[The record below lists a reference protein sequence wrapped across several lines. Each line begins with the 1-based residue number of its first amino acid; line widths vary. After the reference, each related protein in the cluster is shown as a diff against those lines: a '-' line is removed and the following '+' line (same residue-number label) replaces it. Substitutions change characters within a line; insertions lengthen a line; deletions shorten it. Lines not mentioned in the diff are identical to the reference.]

1 MKTAESNVSFLE
13 QNQPEHFDQVLDFEF
28 LYMIAEM
35 AIEEVESPVKQFEF
49 TQRLSTARQVYEA
62 RLSGFVQAVVTAEK
76 GVALLNA
83 LEDFWTTDR
92 SLLAVYEY
100 LRDINKDRLEDVFDV
115 QELIIEAAPQ
125 TEKELAVAL
134 AVVQAAKTRDLAA
147 FKATL
152 IEYIEYFERIPL
164 EEELEEI
171 TKGYMQLILVA
182 EEGPRSEPWTVKEL
196 QELFDISN
204 SFIFTNIAE
213 LAFDTANR
221 KGLNL
226 ARSLLPYLPGEFD
239 KVALAEV
246 MAEMD
251 LRIQVFE
258 AENTEELYYRLEK
271 IQIKYVKIPLLEAYL
286 EKLPTLLPPLEDS
299 FWPDAVTLETIEFDF
314 AEYLRYIVA
323 GWDFT
328 IQASGIDSVNFEYLQ
343 SILAVIDGI
352 ETDTDLA
359 SVKQLLEVLDEAM
372 PMGIGGEEIDFDLSD
387 PALDF
392 QWDERREFYRA
403 AIAAA
408 DIDTVEDVKDAIK
421 TGNAAFFAQFKE
433 FAAEPAAYNMH
444 RDDGITFTIKALDKK
459 GNPCSEFD
467 GITADV
473 IVEIG
478 HRQEVVSGTFAGGT
492 LAVKATGFTLSEI
505 GDYEAELE
513 IDVEGL
519 RQLLFTA
526 VKVSAEP
533 QRALVLTDALE
544 YTAGALVQ
552 ISAVMLYDE
561 EDDTKIL
568 TTENGRYSAVISMG
582 DDGSVN
588 RLLQFDGGI
597 AEVVLPVAK
606 AQEFS
611 VEIEIADF
619 PLAQSKPIKVKH
631 GAPAQLAVEAEEQGR
646 GDRRRTESVLLTVL
660 DAAGNT
666 VLDFEGLKV
675 AQFTVVDDGLHAA
688 GNPNLPDKNGTA
700 VVEFEE
706 GEAFILISMS
716 DFIKQLPS
724 SRTLTIA
731 VSLMEDGLSA
741 EFRCR
746 TPKR

>member
-171 TKGYMQLILVA
+171 IKGYMQLILVA

-239 KVALAEV
+239 KAALAEV

-251 LRIQVFE
+251 LRIQAFE

-343 SILAVIDGI
+343 SILAVIDDI

-359 SVKQLLEVLDEAM
+359 SVK
-372 PMGIGGEEIDFDLSD
+372 
-387 PALDF
+387 
-392 QWDERREFYRA
+392 
-403 AIAAA
+403 
-408 DIDTVEDVKDAIK
+408 
-421 TGNAAFFAQFKE
+421 
-433 FAAEPAAYNMH
+433 
-444 RDDGITFTIKALDKK
+444 
-459 GNPCSEFD
+459 
-467 GITADV
+467 
-473 IVEIG
+473 
-478 HRQEVVSGTFAGGT
+478 
-492 LAVKATGFTLSEI
+492 
-505 GDYEAELE
+505 
-513 IDVEGL
+513 
-519 RQLLFTA
+519 
-526 VKVSAEP
+526 
-533 QRALVLTDALE
+533 
-544 YTAGALVQ
+544 
-552 ISAVMLYDE
+552 
-561 EDDTKIL
+561 
-568 TTENGRYSAVISMG
+568 
-582 DDGSVN
+582 
-588 RLLQFDGGI
+588 
-597 AEVVLPVAK
+597 
-606 AQEFS
+606 
-611 VEIEIADF
+611 
-619 PLAQSKPIKVKH
+619 
-631 GAPAQLAVEAEEQGR
+631 
-646 GDRRRTESVLLTVL
+646 
-660 DAAGNT
+660 
-666 VLDFEGLKV
+666 
-675 AQFTVVDDGLHAA
+675 
-688 GNPNLPDKNGTA
+688 
-700 VVEFEE
+700 
-706 GEAFILISMS
+706 
-716 DFIKQLPS
+716 
-724 SRTLTIA
+724 
-731 VSLMEDGLSA
+731 
-741 EFRCR
+741 
-746 TPKR
+746 